1 MKLSRLRFSFPVMKI
16 ACTVAHGVPRKP
28 TVFERALLEL
38 TERFSGDEDYREYN
52 LEKVFGEILGVP
64 EVDNFVR
71 PSLEKLLAAGLL
83 QFEGDLASLSAVRL
97 QDLILTAEGTQMLQ
111 RGELPGELSFHPLKF
126 FYDPLRR
133 ELVAAAESTGLEEKP
148 AGVALHID
156 IEENFPES
164 FIREE
169 FARKPPEGI
178 TPESKIQRV
187 VRDEVRLLWKTVE
200 GEIHLSEKG
209 EVGLLFN
216 DEFYENYF
224 LEMPG
229 EQLYESVLAG
239 LFDYE
244 AGADG
249 IPLSRDFPKLAR
261 SLAHLFP
268 AKDLDLHI
276 KLIPDT
282 VHFLRY
288 QDYLKDH
295 LACKPNTLM
304 VVFEHLAEDC
314 PEGIEWDVAI
324 NGAIIYLDERF
335 ILEDCFYLNSRKDS
349 LFVQYFQ
356 FKVNGIEYMLP
367 LGYGLKKDDPQLDL
381 GGYYELLEELL
392 DISDDPDHQLIKLFW
407 KPADAVL
414 KDLERRIGDELDD
427 PYQIG
432 EKLTEYREVIRTLR
446 PEM

>member
-1 MKLSRLRFSFPVMKI
+1 MKLTRLRFSFPVLKI
-16 ACTVAHGVPRKP
+16 ACSVAHGVPRKP

-38 TERFSGDEDYREYN
+38 AERFSGDEDYRAYT

-71 PSLEKLLAAGLL
+71 PSLETLLAAELL
-83 QFEGDLASLSAVRL
+83 RLEGELASLSAVRL
-97 QDLILTAEGTQMLQ
+97 QDLALTAEGAQMLQ

-133 ELVAAAESTGLEEKP
+133 ELVPAAESAGLDEAP
-148 AGVALHID
+148 AGIALQIDVA
-156 IEENFPES
+156 ENFPEA

-169 FARKPPEGI
+169 FNRKPPEGI
-178 TPESKIQRV
+178 HPDSRIQKVTRE
-187 VRDEVRLLWKTVE
+187 EVRLLWKTVE
-200 GEIHLSEKG
+200 GEIHIAETG
-209 EVGLLFN
+209 EIGLLFN

-229 EQLYESVLAG
+229 EQLYETVLAG

-244 AGADG
+244 NGGEG
-249 IPLSRDFPKLAR
+249 IPLSRDFPALAR

-268 AKDLDLHI
+268 AKELDLHI

-295 LACKPNTLM
+295 LVCKPNTLL

-314 PEGIEWDVAI
+314 PEGIDWDASI

-335 ILEDCFYLNSRKDS
+335 ILEDCYYLNSRKES

-356 FKVNGIEYMLP
+356 FKVNGVEYMLP
-367 LGYGLKKDDPQLDL
+367 LGYGRKQDDPQLEL
-381 GGYYELLEELL
+381 GGLYELLEELL
-392 DISDDPDHQLIKLFW
+392 DISGDPDHQLIKLFW

-427 PYQIG
+427 PYRIG
-432 EKLTEYREVIRTLR
+432 ERLTEYREVIRTLR

>member
-1 MKLSRLRFSFPVMKI
+1 MKLTRLRFSFPVMKI

-28 TVFERALLEL
+28 TVFERAMLEL
-38 TERFSGDEDYREYN
+38 TERFAADEDYRSYN

-71 PSLEKLLAAGLL
+71 PSLEKLLAAELL
-83 QFEGDLASLSAVRL
+83 RLEGEPGALSAVRL
-97 QDLILTAEGTQMLQ
+97 QDLALTAEGVQMLQ
-111 RGELPGELSFHPLKF
+111 RGELPGELFFHPLKF

-133 ELVAAAESTGLEEKP
+133 ELVAAAESAGLDETP
-148 AGVALHID
+148 AGIALQVD
-156 IEENFPES
+156 VEDRFPEA

-178 TPESKIQRV
+178 HPDSRIQKI

-200 GEIHLSEKG
+200 GEVHISEKG
-209 EVGLLFN
+209 EIGLLFN

-224 LEMPG
+224 LELPG
-229 EQLYESVLAG
+229 EQLYETVLAS
-239 LFDYE
+239 LFAYE
-244 AGADG
+244 NAGEG
-249 IPLSRDFPKLAR
+249 IPLSRDFPAVAR

-268 AKDLDLHI
+268 ARDLDLHI

-295 LACKPNTLM
+295 LVCKPNTLL

-314 PEGIEWDVAI
+314 PEGIDWDASI

-335 ILEDCFYLNSRKDS
+335 IIEDCYYLNSRKES

-367 LGYGLKKDDPQLDL
+367 LGYGLKKDDPALEL
-381 GGYYELLEELL
+381 GEHYELLEELL
-392 DISDDPDHQLIKLFW
+392 DISGDPDHQLIKLFW

-414 KDLERRIGDELDD
+414 NDLERRINEELDD

-432 EKLTEYREVIRTLR
+432 EKLTEYREIIRTLR